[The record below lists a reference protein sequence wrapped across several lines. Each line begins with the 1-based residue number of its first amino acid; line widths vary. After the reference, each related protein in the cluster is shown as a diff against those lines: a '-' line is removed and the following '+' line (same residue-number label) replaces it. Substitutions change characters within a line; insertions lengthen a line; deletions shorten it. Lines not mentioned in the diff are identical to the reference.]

1 VAIEE
6 RGLLVLEVE
15 RWIEEYRCS
24 SMRDDED
31 VAVDWEEAS

>member
-6 RGLLVLEVE
+6 RGLLELEVE
-15 RWIEEYRCS
+15 RWTEEYRCS
-24 SMRDDED
+24 PMQHDED